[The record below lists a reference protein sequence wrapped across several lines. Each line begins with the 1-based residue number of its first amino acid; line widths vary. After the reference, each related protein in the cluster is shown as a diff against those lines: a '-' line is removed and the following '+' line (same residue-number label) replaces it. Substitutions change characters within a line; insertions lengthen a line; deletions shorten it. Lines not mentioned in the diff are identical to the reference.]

1 MGRIKDISN
10 PAAADPIRFPECLA
24 IHAHTAMAIM
34 IMENKSPKA
43 GLKQKAFFATA
54 IINRLWSL
62 YYITLLRR
70 VKCGQRD
77 GSSVLHGEKQGS
89 LSPFPQS
96 PKKRITK
103 EEQGDGFQRFTQ

>member
-43 GLKQKAFFATA
+43 GLKQKAP
-54 IINRLWSL
+54 SQ
-62 YYITLLRR
+62 LR
-70 VKCGQRD
+70 
-77 GSSVLHGEKQGS
+77 
-89 LSPFPQS
+89 
-96 PKKRITK
+96 
-103 EEQGDGFQRFTQ
+103 